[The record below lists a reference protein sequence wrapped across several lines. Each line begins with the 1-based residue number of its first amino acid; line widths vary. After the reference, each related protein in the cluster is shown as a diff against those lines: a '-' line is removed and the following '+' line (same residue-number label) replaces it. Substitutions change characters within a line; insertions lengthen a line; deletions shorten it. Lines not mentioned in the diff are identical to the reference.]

1 MFDFIAKLIKGDRS
15 RSSAGS
21 GDAARQGEAP
31 PARGE
36 LDAAE
41 DSFRRALAK
50 DPNDIVACAGLGAA
64 LCEGQRHEEAEP
76 LLRHALALDP
86 RHRNAPEA
94 HRLLGA
100 VLNSRG
106 DRQGAI
112 DHLTEALQQEV
123 GPEIAYRDLCL
134 LLFQSGQVERATA
147 VARKGVSAYPGS
159 ADLQTYL
166 GNLLGYAGD
175 HRGADACYR
184 RALSIGPATAELH
197 FNFAIVLGKQGA
209 FEQALASYRRAI
221 ELTPAFPA
229 AHLNLGNV
237 LQHLGRPGE
246 ALAHYEHATRLAPD
260 LVDAHLG
267 AANAHQAAGHP
278 DLSLACCERV
288 LAIRPDDVRAHIL
301 VATILLGKGMTDEA
315 LASYGRAVRIK
326 PDDVDGI
333 LGLGN
338 ALLQRGDREGALA
351 RYREVLQLDP
361 ANGVAHLI
369 AALTGVD
376 PDRAPDRYVAKL
388 FDDYADRF
396 DSHLVQVLRYD
407 IPAKIANL
415 LGPHSDPSR
424 ARWDVLDLGC
434 GTGLVGAAI
443 APYTRTLV
451 GVDLSPGMLAK
462 ARAGGR
468 YARLEQSDLHAMM
481 QREPSASYD
490 LVTAADVFVYVGM
503 LDDIVRE
510 AARVLRPGGLF
521 AFSVESLDALAS
533 GAAAGDERSGFRLN
547 PTGRYAHSIA
557 YLRRLA
563 ADHGFRILETRDT
576 HGRIDKGKPVDAY
589 LTLWRH
595 SDAPAPT
602 TIGPVD
608 P

>member
-1 MFDFIAKLIKGDRS
+1 MFDFIAKLLAGARTRS
-15 RSSAGS
+15 PSEDEDLS
-21 GDAARQGEAP
+21 DQGEAQ
-31 PARGE
+31 PARGK

-41 DSFRRALAK
+41 DGLRRALAK
-50 DPNDIVACAGLGAA
+50 DPNDIVACVGLGAA
-64 LCEGQRHEEAEP
+64 LFEGQRHAEAEP

-86 RHRNAPEA
+86 RHRTAPEA

-100 VLNSRG
+100 VLNARG

-112 DHLTEALQQEV
+112 DHLAEALQQGV
-123 GPEIAYRDLCL
+123 GPEIGYRDLCL
-134 LLFQSGQVERATA
+134 LLFQSGQVERATE
-147 VARKGVSAYPGS
+147 VARQGTAAYPGS
-159 ADLQTYL
+159 AELQTYL
-166 GNLLGYAGD
+166 GNLLGYGGD
-175 HRGADACYR
+175 QEGAADCYR

-197 FNFAIVLGKQGA
+197 FNFGIVLGKQGA

-221 ELTPAFPA
+221 ELMPVFPA

-246 ALAHYEHATRLAPD
+246 ALTHYEHATRLDPE

-278 DLSLACCERV
+278 DLALACCERV
-288 LAIRPDDVRAHIL
+288 AALRPDDVRAHIL
-301 VATILLGKGMTDEA
+301 VATILLGKGKADEA
-315 LASYGRAVRIK
+315 VASYGRALRIK

-351 RYREVLQLDP
+351 RYREVLRLDP

-376 PDRAPDRYVAKL
+376 PERAPDRYVAKL

-424 ARWDVLDLGC
+424 ARWNVLDLGC

-443 APYTRTLV
+443 APYARTLV

-490 LVTAADVFVYVGM
+490 VVTAADVFVYVGM

-521 AFSVESLDALAS
+521 AFSVESLDALAR
-533 GAAAGDERSGFRLN
+533 GGAAGDERPGFRLN

-563 ADHGFRILETRDT
+563 ADHAFRILEAQDT
-576 HGRIDKGKPVDAY
+576 GCRIDKGKPVDAY
-589 LTLWRH
+589 LMLWRH
-595 SDAPAPT
+595 SSAAAPT
-602 TIGPVD
+602 TTGPAD